1 MQASQNKATVERP
14 FRENRRDSGFS
25 MQENPLEIDPVKAYI
40 GLNLDSQQGRREH
53 EDKSLK
59 GAA

>member
-1 MQASQNKATVERP
+1 
-14 FRENRRDSGFS
+14 